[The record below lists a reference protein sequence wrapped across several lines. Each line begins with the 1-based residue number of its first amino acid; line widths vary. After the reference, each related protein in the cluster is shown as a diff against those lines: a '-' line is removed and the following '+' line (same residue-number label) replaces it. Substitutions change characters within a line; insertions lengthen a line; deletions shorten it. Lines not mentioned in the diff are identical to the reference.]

1 MDRRFAILSKA
12 LRDEVAYA
20 RFVADFA
27 EILNR
32 RQASKTA
39 NSAQDHDFFRYH
51 DSGDVQSVT
60 HLEMINDIA
69 ELTPGIAH
77 WLPTRETGM
86 VAGFLRK
93 NGNFAANLLVR
104 VSAPMVDGKVATG
117 PSGYASGVHT
127 TEVPA
132 DGQQLCIAYT
142 QDGECRDCRACWDFS
157 VKTVSYPK
165 H

>member
-60 HLEMINDIA
+60 HLEMINERYRRVD
-69 ELTPGIAH
+69 PGNCT
-77 WLPTRETGM
+77 L
-86 VAGFLRK
+86 
-93 NGNFAANLLVR
+93 AAYSR
-104 VSAPMVDGKVATG
+104 DGHGRRIPEEK
-117 PSGYASGVHT
+117 
-127 TEVPA
+127 
-132 DGQQLCIAYT
+132 
-142 QDGECRDCRACWDFS
+142 R
-157 VKTVSYPK
+157 
-165 H
+165 